1 MLRGFLRRL
10 AKDRR
15 GFTLIELVMV
25 IAILGIL
32 ATIAVPKFHAS
43 RKRAAITAHKAN
55 IRILMGAATMYI
67 ADGNEIPKNY
77 KWTGTGGEKAKDQD
91 WALYLQEWPS
101 VPNGIGYDNEE
112 YSVEFSIDGNI
123 EVKPNDAEDD
133 DE

>member
-1 MLRGFLRRL
+1 
-10 AKDRR
+10 
-15 GFTLIELVMV
+15 
-25 IAILGIL
+25 
-32 ATIAVPKFHAS
+32 
-43 RKRAAITAHKAN
+43 
-55 IRILMGAATMYI
+55 MGAATMYI
-67 ADGNEIPKNY
+67 ADGNEIPENY